1 MMFPSSP
8 LNNNVPQMK
17 KTLTLLLVLMSS
29 TFTIKAQ
36 NWGGG
41 VDDRKIHFGFTFQY
55 IASEYK
61 VSKVADWRRPAYDI
75 FDPTNPFLGLNRITP
90 RTTPGFGIGV
100 VVNNRLGSNLDLR
113 LTPTLAF
120 ANRELQYVFA
130 GEGNNYTQKVKA
142 TMVDFPL
149 DFKVKSDRRKNYR
162 AYLVGGLK
170 YSMDVTSAKKTSNE
184 GKSAIDMVIQNRK
197 NFLSY
202 QAGLGLDL
210 YFEYFKMSPEIKYS
224 ASFNNLL
231 KPEANNLYSRPLD
244 KLMLRNVTFSLFF
257 E

>member
-1 MMFPSSP
+1 
-8 LNNNVPQMK
+8 MK
-17 KTLTLLLVLMSS
+17 KTLTLLLVLISI
-29 TFTIKAQ
+29 TFTLRAQ

-41 VDDRKIHFGFTFQY
+41 VDDKKIHFGFTFQY
-55 IASEYK
+55 IATDYK
-61 VSKVADWRRPAYDI
+61 VLKNDPWRG
-75 FDPTNPFLGLNRITP
+75 PFPDLDVNREFRALNRIAP
-90 RTTPGFGIGV
+90 KTTPGFGIGL
-100 VVNNRLGSNLDLR
+100 VVNNRLGNNLDLR

-120 ANRELQYVFA
+120 ANRELQYVYE
-130 GEGNNYTQKVKA
+130 GEGDNVTQSVKA

-162 AYLVGGLK
+162 TYLVGGLK

-184 GKSAIDMVIQNRK
+184 GRTAIDMVIQNRK

-224 ASFNNLL
+224 ASINNLL
-231 KPEANNLYSRPLD
+231 KPEANNHYSRSLD